1 MLKMR
6 NTFCAPTLG
15 AHIAPSAG
23 SQQHPQPMPRAGW
36 GLQRLLVCPGHKH
49 MEGTAYSVGLQ
60 TWLQRADHES
70 RPPNGC
76 SQFRCMHLSANRFH
90 SLWINIGSAADA
102 YAQIQ
107 MGFVPL
113 RISWRLL
120 MVDSSPWSRSH
131 YKASEADRSS
141 AQLVPGSSLGLI
153 LSFLFFLFQ
162 TFTS

>member
-1 MLKMR
+1 MHYPGAQVPAQELLMLKMR

-36 GLQRLLVCPGHKH
+36 GLQRLLVCPGHRH
-49 MEGTAYSVGLQ
+49 MEGTAYSVSLQ

-113 RISWRLL
+113 RISICNADYTYPVFMLC
-120 MVDSSPWSRSH
+120 SR
-131 YKASEADRSS
+131 R
-141 AQLVPGSSLGLI
+141 V
-153 LSFLFFLFQ
+153 
-162 TFTS
+162 